1 MEPTV
6 ETIHKLYKE
15 GKFEKALKTILSA
28 YQSINEM
35 PDEILEI
42 ETWCHFQLKEYE
54 KATEL
59 ALVLSDRG
67 NSSGFEIQAQIA
79 AYVTK
84 DDKLLEKLYWQK
96 PKNPGIANAVAIRAR
111 DEDSTISTTVVVCA
125 AMGMINDD
133 RIASIHVINNTAR
146 LIFEKS
152 YFKSHD
158 NIIMAI
164 GFWQIALEK
173 YGDGNYHHRAAVHFW
188 MSKAYER
195 LGEKSLAIKNAQKSL
210 TLWVKQISLDPN
222 NPKFNEN
229 LMGAEKRLEELMRK

>member
-1 MEPTV
+1 MESMV

-15 GKFEKALKTILSA
+15 GRFEEALKIILSA
-28 YQSINEM
+28 YQSTNEM

-42 ETWCHFQLKEYE
+42 EAWCRFRFKEYE
-54 KATEL
+54 KANES
-59 ALVLSDRG
+59 ALVLSGRG
-67 NSSGFEIQAQIA
+67 NSSGLEIQAQIA

-96 PKNPGIANAVAIRAR
+96 PKNPGIANAIAIRAR
-111 DEDSTISTTVVVCA
+111 DEDSVISTTVVVCA
-125 AMGMINDD
+125 AMGMMNDN
-133 RIASIHVINNTAR
+133 RISSIHVINNTAR
-146 LIFEKS
+146 LIFERS

-158 NIIMAI
+158 DIIMAI

-195 LGEKSLAIKNAQKSL
+195 LGEKSLAIKSAQKSL
-210 TLWVKQISLDPN
+210 TLWVKQISLDPS

-229 LMGAEKRLEELMRK
+229 FTGAEKRLEDLKR